1 MSNAPRPEETK
12 GLLSIIKKFNN
23 SVDEQ
28 IGKIWNSVE
37 PRMSAM
43 YGRLLGAPVVT
54 LVLMLLITAWFASE
68 GMSFQDQIEDDVE
81 VFLPEGADSTDLL
94 LEVREEW
101 STDISVIYITTPN
114 IKFPCE
120 NDCFEP
126 ENDENNVSNVN
137 ILREISWIEGDDEN
151 ANSGFLSSGIDPIK
165 DDRGR
170 EDGVLWVISISQVIK
185 EINSSDGRFNLAM
198 CQHGI
203 NDRFGNAL
211 PCSDLSSTIG
221 GGGAYSI
228 PDQDRINQIIE
239 ESEGGFDGLA
249 KDTNGDGVWD
259 TTFVL
264 VGMNN
269 DLSSTPW
276 SDFDGLLAHF
286 GEILDIDNRPEGSQ
300 TTSMTL
306 TGLTK
311 VLADVSDA
319 IYHDLLNIL
328 PISLLLTVLVISLLH
343 RSWKVVII
351 TGTPILM
358 ALATT
363 FGFSVI
369 LDMSLTPM
377 IIATF
382 PILIGLGVDY
392 ALHMVNRIEEVRR
405 KRLDLQREE
414 NERLRRAGELVEDET
429 ELWDINFYKGC
440 VVEMTKTT
448 GVAVLL
454 SAITTMIGFSVLIAP
469 MIVPVVP
476 IRSVGL
482 TLVVGIF
489 STLVFSILL
498 VPVLAWLL
506 KYHKRTNPGAWR
518 NIGRYPVKNFLVIL
532 LITGGITAYGI
543 SEMGQMDKPI
553 TGSSETPEGI
563 ESLEALATYSEQ
575 FGSGQISMFVFDA
588 SERGPQNDT
597 YAIRDLPVLESME
610 ALEQKIS
617 GVDNTTTT
625 SIITFLKAIPATVEA
640 GGFVLHEGSLW
651 DLLQNECWESNNP
664 ECLHWVALDA
674 TETDGKGRE
683 EIRKDMVN
691 VVFDTLSPE
700 VRSMLTNSANEK
712 ALVLVEQ
719 PYLNLNRAGEL
730 RDEIDE
736 MLLEENSEQGIRTSK
751 LTGGLP
757 VSLDINKGIHDTQ
770 NLTTLLT
777 MIILTLVLAVM
788 FRSLRLGIYTMIPVA
803 VVILWQPLMM
813 ASDDVNVN
821 IFTAMIGTIVFGI
834 GVDDAI
840 HVMHRIREEGE
851 SAVGLARSVETTGQT
866 IFETSLTTIA
876 GLSAGFFVAFP
887 GLENFF
893 MIMIALIA
901 FAFLTSTFLLPS
913 IIAAEHMASSKIR
926 KKDEWMDFG
935 EGISIAS
942 DMEAIDAII
951 E

>member
-1 MSNAPRPEETK
+1 MSGAIRPERTK
-12 GLLSIIKKFNN
+12 AILSWFKEFNN
-23 SVDEQ
+23 SIDERLNKVWDS
-28 IGKIWNSVE
+28 IE
-37 PRMSAM
+37 PKMGAM
-43 YGRLLGAPVVT
+43 YGRLLGAPFVT
-54 LVLMLLITAWFASE
+54 LVLMLLITAWFAGE

-81 VFLPEGADSTDLL
+81 VFLPEGAESTDLL

-114 IKFPCE
+114 LKFPCE
-120 NDCFEP
+120 SDCFEP
-126 ENDENNVSNVN
+126 ENDENNVSNVD
-137 ILREISWIEGDDEN
+137 ILREISWIEGDDDN

-165 DDRGR
+165 DDRGQK
-170 EDGVLWVISISQVIK
+170 DGVLWVISISQVIK

-198 CQHGI
+198 CNHGL

-211 PCSDLSSTIG
+211 PCSDVNTLSGS
-221 GGGAYSI
+221 GGAYSI
-228 PDQDRINQIIE
+228 PEQDRIDQIIE

-259 TTFVL
+259 TTFIL

-269 DLSSTPW
+269 DLSTTPW
-276 SDFDGLLAHF
+276 DDFDGLLAHF
-286 GEILDIDNRPEGSQ
+286 DDIIEIDNRPNGMQ
-300 TTSMTL
+300 TTSVTL

-328 PISLLLTVLVISLLH
+328 PISMLLTVLVISLLH

-405 KRLDLQREE
+405 KSLDSRREE
-414 NERLRRAGELVEDET
+414 NERLRRSGNQVGDDT
-429 ELWDINFYKGC
+429 ELWDINMYRDC
-440 VVEMTKTT
+440 VVEMTRTT
-448 GVAVLL
+448 GMAVLL
-454 SAITTMIGFSVLIAP
+454 SAMTTIVGFSVLIAP
-469 MIVPVVP
+469 NIVPVVP

-489 STLVFSILL
+489 STLIFSILL
-498 VPVLAWLL
+498 VPVLAWML
-506 KYHKRTNPGAWR
+506 KYHKRSNPNAWR
-518 NIGRYPVKNFLVIL
+518 NIGKYPVKSFLIVL
-532 LITGGITAYGI
+532 LIAGSITVYGI

-588 SERGPQNDT
+588 SQRGAQNDT

-610 ALEQKIS
+610 SLEQRI
-617 GVDNTTTT
+617 GMVDNTSTT
-625 SIITFLKAIPATVEA
+625 SIITFLKAIPATVEI
-640 GGFVLHEGSLW
+640 GGVSLHEGSLW
-651 DLLQNECWESNNP
+651 DLLQHECWESNSP
-664 ECLHWVALDA
+664 ECAHWIVLDA
-674 TETDGKGRE
+674 SETDGEGRK
-683 EIRKDMVN
+683 EIRKDMVD

-719 PYLNLNRAGEL
+719 PYLNLNQAGEL
-730 RDEIDE
+730 RDEIDG
-736 MLLEENSEQGIRTSK
+736 MLQEENSEEGVRTSK

-757 VSLDINKGIHDTQ
+757 VTLDINKGIHDTQ
-770 NLTTLLT
+770 SLTTIIT

-788 FRSLRLGIYTMIPVA
+788 FRSLRLGVYTMIPVA

-813 ASDDVNVN
+813 TSDDVNVN

-851 SAVGLARSVETTGQT
+851 TAVGLARSVETTGQT

-913 IIAAEHMASSKIR
+913 LITAEHMATSKIL
-926 KKDEWMDFG
+926 KQEEWMDFG
-935 EGISIAS
+935 EGVSFAS
-942 DMEAIDAII
+942 EMEAMDAIL